1 MLIQPYHQLCNQL
14 AVITFDNIVIAY
26 KSNNQ
31 IHQNCWK
38 ANQVLLLTVADELQ
52 TLIEATGGSY
62 IQYAGKKRSENKV
75 KTKGLDDDQLD
86 TVIDLINEFS
96 KALDDFRKDCIGQ
109 GRLILALQRV
119 DLLTQNVKRQ
129 LIALTTY

>member
-1 MLIQPYHQLCNQL
+1 MLIEPYHRLCDQL

-52 TLIEATGGSY
+52 TFIEATGGSY
-62 IQYAGKKRSENKV
+62 KPYAGKCRSENKV
-75 KTKGLDDDQLD
+75 KTKGLDDHQLHE
-86 TVIDLINEFS
+86 VIKLINEFS
-96 KALDDFRKDCIGQ
+96 EALDDFRKDCIGN

-129 LIALTTY
+129 LTALTTY